1 MRRPA
6 GRRRGRKR
14 RRRRVKSAL
23 VEVKV
28 VKVMK
33 VWQERLGLSYICY
46 ALEYVEAS
54 FRRTKRLTRG
64 SKNSNQD

>member
-1 MRRPA
+1 M
-6 GRRRGRKR
+6 
-14 RRRRVKSAL
+14 

-33 VWQERLGLSYICY
+33 VWRERLGLSYVCY
-46 ALEYVEAS
+46 AHEYVEAS
-54 FRRTKRLTRG
+54 FRTTRRSTRG